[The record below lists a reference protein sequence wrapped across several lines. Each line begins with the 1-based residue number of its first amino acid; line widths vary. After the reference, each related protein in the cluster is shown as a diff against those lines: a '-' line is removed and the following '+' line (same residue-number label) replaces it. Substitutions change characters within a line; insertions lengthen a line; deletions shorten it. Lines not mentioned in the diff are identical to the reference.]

1 MNLST
6 KTGKFLS
13 LCWVQVSASIEL
25 SEGTTPDPRQ
35 TQTVTASPVQRPA
48 AAAAQT
54 LISERR

>member
-13 LCWVQVSASIEL
+13 LCWVQASASIEL
-25 SEGTTPDPRQ
+25 SEGTIPDPRQ

-48 AAAAQT
+48 AAAQT